1 MMTDALE
8 VLVLKRK
15 LLALGVLGALLIALS
30 LAVYLPAQGRE
41 ARTVRVAMGYIP
53 NVQFAPWYVAEAKGY
68 FAREGLKLDLDYSM
82 DVDGLLLLGQG
93 KKDFAV
99 GGGDM
104 VLIGRSQ
111 GLPITYVCTLYAKF
125 PPSIVALEAKG
136 IKTLADLRGKR
147 IGVPY
152 MGTSYIALR
161 AMLAKAGLT
170 ESDVRVLMIG
180 YTQIPALLADKIDAA
195 VVFANNEPLQLAA
208 QKQKFTQLYSY
219 DYFPLVGH
227 GVVAGERLL
236 KEDPAL
242 VRAFVRATLEGDG
255 LHPPPPGGRLQART
269 ESHRPAAGG
278 RGRPVPGP
286 PGLAQA
292 LGERLHQTARA
303 GQFRPEGLGR
313 VAAVHAGERFHQERD
328 RGGKGDE

>member
-1 MMTDALE
+1 M
-8 VLVLKRK
+8 LKRK
-15 LLALGVLGALLIALS
+15 LIVLGFFGALLLALS
-30 LAVYLPAQGRE
+30 LTVFLPAQGRE
-41 ARTVRVAMGYIP
+41 TRTVRVAMGYIP

-68 FAREGLKLDLDYSM
+68 FAREGLKLDPEYSM

-161 AMLAKAGLT
+161 AMLAKAGLA

-195 VVFANNEPLQLAA
+195 VVFANNEPVQLAA

-242 VRAFVRATLEGDG
+242 VRAFVRATLKGMDYT
-255 LHPPPPGGRLQART
+255 LRHPEEAFKLVQKAIDLPPAD
-269 ESHRPAAGG
+269 AA
-278 RGRPVPGP
+278 VQYQVL
-286 PGLAQA
+286 LAS
-292 LGERLHQTARA
+292 LKLWENDYTKRH
-303 GQFRPEGLGR
+303 GLGSSDPKAWAESQQFMLENGFIKSATE
-313 VAAVHAGERFHQERD
+313 VEKVMSN
-328 RGGKGDE
+328 KYLP